1 MVRGC
6 RGGIA
11 GVSLSRVTT
20 RGSRGEDCLPGVGD
34 LGHEPVGVVRRVA
47 GRLDPA
53 VGQGDG
59 EGALHVAAGVLGLA
73 LLEVG
78 VAVVVGDAVL
88 VGIRLGGKL
97 LLHVLD
103 DGGVVG
109 GRGAILGN

>member
-6 RGGIA
+6 RGSIA
-11 GVSLSRVTT
+11 RVSLSRVTT
-20 RGSRGEDCLPGVGD
+20 RGCGGEDCLPRVGH
-34 LGHEPVGVVRRVA
+34 LGHEPVGVVRRVG

-59 EGALHVAAGVLGLA
+59 EGALHVAASVLGLA

-78 VAVVVGDAVL
+78 VAVVVSNAVL
-88 VGIRLGGKL
+88 VGIRLGGQL

-103 DGGVVG
+103 DRCVVG
-109 GRGAILGN
+109 GRGTILGN